1 MRQFSLMGLAAL
13 FLTLVLAACQ
23 SGPVPGAGGADDILT
38 QREAVEYRL
47 GSGDQLRIGI
57 FGEPTL
63 SGDVEVDGTG
73 TIQMPLIGTINVQ
86 GMTVP
91 ELQNAIAA
99 RYRGGQF
106 LLNPQVTAEVT
117 NYRPFYMLGEVNGPG
132 EYTYSS
138 GLTVI
143 NAVAAAGGFT
153 YRAQRNVV
161 YIRSQGDAEERA
173 VELNSTTMVRPGD
186 TIRIGE
192 RLF

>member
-1 MRQFSLMGLAAL
+1 MLMA
-13 FLTLVLAACQ
+13 VLCLSACQ
-23 SGPVPGAGGADDILT
+23 AGPTPIVGGADDVLD

-47 GSGDQLRIGI
+47 GNGDQLRIGI

-63 SGDVEVDGTG
+63 SGEVEVDGTG
-73 TIQMPLIGTINVQ
+73 TIQMPLIGTLTVE

-99 RYRGGQF
+99 EYLGGQY
-106 LLNPQVTAEVT
+106 LLNPQVTAEVI
-117 NYRPFYMLGEVNGPG
+117 NYRPFYMLGEVTRPA
-132 EYTYSS
+132 EYQFSS
-138 GLTVI
+138 GLTVM

-153 YRAQRNVV
+153 YRAKRDVV
-161 YIRSQGDAEERA
+161 FIRSEGEAEERA
-173 VELNSTTMVRPGD
+173 VRLTSTTQVRPGD